1 MFYEYIKKGEQ
12 SEKRLIEFL
21 KRVVFKL
28 AVAMERYSY
37 FKLVAVG
44 KIFSQKVVHHEQGE
58 IKHGEINARDS
69 GLV

>member
-28 AVAMERYSY
+28 AVVMERYSY
-37 FKLVAVG
+37 FKLVAGG
-44 KIFSQKVVHHEQGE
+44 KIFSKKVVH
-58 IKHGEINARDS
+58 S
-69 GLV
+69 